1 VTEALKKKFKTVA
14 VGGTFDE
21 FHKGHR
27 ALLMKAFDVGN
38 HVLIGLSTDEFAEKL
53 RKNHEI
59 ASYGER
65 LRELKAFLKKNGLF
79 DRAEIL
85 PLNDPYGPTLSS
97 SQLDAIVVS
106 RETELRVHEI
116 NERRRA
122 KGLPPLAIIVIEM
135 VPAEN
140 RVSIS
145 TTRIRCREID
155 REGRLLKPPQP

>member
-1 VTEALKKKFKTVA
+1 VAEALKKRFETVA

-27 ALLMKAFDVGN
+27 ALLMKAFEVGN

-53 RKNHEI
+53 RKPHEI
-59 ASYGER
+59 AGYGER
-65 LRELKAFLKKNGLF
+65 LRELKDFLKKNGLL

-97 SQLDAIVVS
+97 DQLDAIVVS
-106 RETELRVHEI
+106 RETEPRAYEI
-116 NERRRA
+116 NERRKA
-122 KGLPPLAIIVIEM
+122 KGLPPLAILAIEM

-145 TTRIRCREID
+145 TSRIRQGEID
-155 REGRLLKPPQP
+155 REGRLLSPS